1 MKRYALFPLLS
12 LALTACGGSGGESG
26 ETSTTP
32 TPSAVEGKIQNVNGS
47 TITVNNR
54 PYQVAQ
60 MEYAGHNLSDETLE
74 ANMMVSLKTSSRATS
89 ANVQLDP
96 TFTGKITDINGKS
109 FKVNGVELQFDRLS
123 NKILEGDWVMVSTLP
138 TANAGYKV
146 LSIIQFEYDAD
157 GMVEAEGRI
166 SNLNVNNNTFKVGN
180 SLTVLFD
187 SQLLQ
192 NGKLRNGAWVEVFG
206 TYNEFEGE
214 LTAETL
220 KLKSFSG
227 VLGRGET
234 EGVITWVAN
243 DQSRFELNYRG
254 IFDIDPSTKFD
265 DGSKADLRLGAE
277 VEVEYVNQAKR
288 TIAKEIE
295 FEDDFDFDVDWDK
308 FEFERKGIIENT
320 NDVEQSFEVRGQ
332 KIFTDAN
339 TEFDDGLDFDFLEGE
354 YVEVEGVIINGDYVA
369 REIEREDD

>member
-12 LALTACGGSGGESG
+12 LAITACGGSGGESS
-26 ETSTTP
+26 ETSATP

-54 PYQVAQ
+54 PYHVAQ
-60 MEYAGHNLSDETLE
+60 LEYAGHSFSNEALE
-74 ANMMVSLKTSSRATS
+74 ANMMVLLNTSSRATS

-123 NKILEGDWVMVSTLP
+123 NKISEGDWVMVSTLP

-146 LSIIQFEYDAD
+146 LSVIQFEYDAD

-277 VEVEYVNQAKR
+277 VEVEYINQAKR

-295 FEDDFDFDVDWDK
+295 FEDDFDFDFDWDK